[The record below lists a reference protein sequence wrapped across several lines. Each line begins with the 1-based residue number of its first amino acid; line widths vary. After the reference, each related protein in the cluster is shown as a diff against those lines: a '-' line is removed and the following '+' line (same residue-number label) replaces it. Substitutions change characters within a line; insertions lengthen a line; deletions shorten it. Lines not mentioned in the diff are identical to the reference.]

1 MKNSFFSIIIA
12 IFLFI
17 FSIFYSLN
25 WWLKSYKFGLDLSW
39 WIELDYKIDLEEVK
53 KQEDYD
59 KEKENQII
67 EWLKSIVDKRVES
80 LKIND
85 SVISSASYWDERHI
99 IVQIPL
105 KWNSDNEDNI
115 KKAKEAIWKVVKIK
129 FKELN
134 LDINEEDIKARKEI
148 SERALEEI
156 KNSEYDFWVTA
167 KKYRDSTEKSS
178 YWSYKTSLETF
189 TWKIRIDENEIK
201 EWLVSKILE
210 SNEDK
215 TEFFAFEEWKITNFW
230 WDWFWIINILDLSW
244 EEIEFE
250 YLYFSKNPSEWKIAK
265 DSKGR
270 ELTEEFFVRASAIQN
285 EFLWQVQLVFEK
297 DWIEIF
303 WDLTKRLVNKQ
314 LAIFVGWELLTA
326 PYIRTPILDW
336 IALISWDYTSETA
349 NALAN
354 NINTW
359 VIPAPIYLTSER
371 SIDSK
376 LWNDSLKELINSG
389 IIWILLIFVF
399 LVYTYRLSGV
409 VAGITIIIYTLLILS
424 LVKIVWATLTLA
436 SVAGLVLSIW
446 MAIDAN
452 ILTFERI
459 IDEIKKWKNL
469 RDSTK
474 IWFDKSWTA
483 IWDTNI
489 TGLLIAFILFVFW
502 INMIKWFGLM
512 LWVWVII
519 TLIVVVMFSKVL
531 MIFLS
536 EKTEDKAKFIGI
548 KNRD

>member
-25 WWLKSYKFGLDLSW
+25 WWLDSYKFGLDLSW

-85 SVISSASYWDERHI
+85 SVISSASYWEERHI

-105 KWNSDNEDNI
+105 KWNWDNEDNI
-115 KKAKEAIWKVVKIK
+115 KKAKEAIWKVVKIQ

-134 LDINEEDIKARKEI
+134 LNISEEDIKERKEI

-178 YWSYKTSLETF
+178 YWSYKTNLETF
-189 TWKIRIDENEIK
+189 TWKIKIDENEIK
-201 EWLVSKILE
+201 KWLVSEILE

-215 TEFFAFEEWKITNFW
+215 TEFFSFEEWKISNFW

-244 EEIEFE
+244 DEIEFD
-250 YLYFSKNPSEWKIAK
+250 YLYFSKNPSEWKVAK
-265 DSKGR
+265 DSEGR

-314 LAIFVGWELLTA
+314 LAIFVGGELLTA

-336 IALISWDYTSETA
+336 IAVISWDYTSETA

-376 LWNDSLKELINSG
+376 LWSNSLKELINSG
-389 IIWILLIFVF
+389 ILWILLIFVF

-512 LWVWVII
+512 LWVWVVI